1 MLTREP
7 GWHPDPDGGRQVRF
21 WDGEEW
27 TEYVQPLSPEAA
39 RKHGPETAVVDYPYL
54 SEANVTPA
62 REPRIVDTWKPEVVT
77 AFATAPGRS
86 RRRRSALPWWIAAG
100 GLALVLVVVG
110 VVTAMRST
118 NSPVLAD
125 PSPSSTVTAG
135 SPVTV
140 GQSVTVTVPSAGTGV
155 VTIQV
160 SEPGSYLVEAVAA
173 SEDISGALLSG
184 DQVLWQV
191 DDRGN
196 ELADVIGGTWSD
208 PAGFVELEAGEYTFE
223 VSEHDAKATTAEVF
237 LYPVDTV
244 DVSTAAPTT
253 VTLPEGEYVVL
264 RLPLDAEQRLA
275 IDVRGSGSWDDPQ
288 ITYFPGG
295 VSTLSGDRG
304 AKKASD
310 LGGSEWDPYL
320 EATFPAGVSF
330 LVLSEYAWD
339 QIDTTVT
346 VTPVP

>member
-39 RKHGPETAVVDYPYL
+39 RRHGPETAVVDYPYL

-62 REPRIVDTWKPEVVT
+62 REPRIVETWKPEVVT
-77 AFATAPGRS
+77 AFAATPGRV

-110 VVTAMRST
+110 VLTALRST
-118 NSPVLAD
+118 TSPVLAD
-125 PSPSSTVTAG
+125 PSPSSTVTAR
-135 SPVTV
+135 SPVSV
-140 GQSVTVTVPSAGTGV
+140 GQSVTVTVPSSGTGV
-155 VTIQV
+155 VPIQV
-160 SEPGSYLVEAVAA
+160 TEPGAYLVEAVSAN
-173 SEDISGALLSG
+173 EDIAAALVAG
-184 DQVLWQV
+184 DQVLWQG

-196 ELADVIGGTWSD
+196 DLAEVVGGSWSD
-208 PAGFVELEAGEYTFE
+208 PAGFVELETGEYTLE
-223 VSEHDAKATTAEVF
+223 VSEHDAKATSAEVF
-237 LYPVDTV
+237 LYPVDTL
-244 DVSTAAPTT
+244 DVSSEVPTS
-253 VTLPEGEYVVL
+253 VTIPEGEYVVL
-264 RLPLDAEQRLA
+264 RLALDAEQRLA
-275 IDVRGSGSWDDPQ
+275 IDVRGAGSWDDPQ
-288 ITYFPGG
+288 LTYFPGG
-295 VSTLSGDRG
+295 VSTLSADRG

-330 LVLSEYAWD
+330 LVLTEYAWE

-346 VTPVP
+346 ITPLP